1 MLTWNSG
8 NNYSGE
14 NFMAKKTLKDK
25 ISKSDI
31 NVDITKLPSENKTE
45 VPVVL
50 KDIEEK
56 PENEEIIPV
65 EKENDYEKIVTDLE
79 LEKEKNK
86 IAANNATEVIKEA
99 ETYIQ
104 TAENILSS
112 YDYSALT
119 PEKIE
124 NVEEVLK

>member
-1 MLTWNSG
+1 
-8 NNYSGE
+8 
-14 NFMAKKTLKDK
+14 MAKKTLKDK